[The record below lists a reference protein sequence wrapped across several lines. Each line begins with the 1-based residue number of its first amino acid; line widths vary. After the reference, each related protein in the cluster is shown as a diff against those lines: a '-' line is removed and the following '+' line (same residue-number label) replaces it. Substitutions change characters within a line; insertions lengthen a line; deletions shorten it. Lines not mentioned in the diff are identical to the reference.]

1 MVRID
6 KFFPSSKKC
15 SRCGKVKKVLPL
27 SERTYRC
34 ECGNQMDRDVN
45 AAINI
50 RERRKTIIMRITAQ
64 KMCPYPGRKIRTAG
78 QAEIAC

>member
-1 MVRID
+1 MFLAMLSYKLEDRRGRLVRID

-50 RERRKTIIMRITAQ
+50 REEGKRLLCA
-64 KMCPYPGRKIRTAG
+64 
-78 QAEIAC
+78 